1 MDDKLVE
8 DISKDSIVRVFH
20 LYKRFGGKCAL
31 YDLSFD
37 IKRNEFVYFIGPSG
51 AGKST
56 LFELLYKKIDA
67 SEGQILVDG
76 INYSRLSKKK
86 VPFLRRKIGVVFQD
100 FKLIPTKTVFENV
113 ALVLEVSGKKKSYIQ
128 KKVRSVLRIIGLES
142 KKDSYPVGLSG
153 GEQQRVA
160 VARAVVGEPQIIF
173 ADEPTGSLDSE
184 SAETIMDLLKSFH
197 IKGATVI
204 VATHD
209 SGLIEKTGGRII
221 NLKDGRI
228 IM

>member
-1 MDDKLVE
+1 MVE

-20 LYKRFGGKCAL
+20 LYKRYGGKCAL

-113 ALVLEVSGKKKSYIQ
+113 ALVLEVSGKKKSYIH
-128 KKVRSVLRIIGLES
+128 KKVRSVLRIIGLEG